1 MKTAISVPDDVFEDA
16 ERLAKR
22 MKKSRSELYSR
33 ALREFLARHA
43 DDRVTEAFDEVL
55 ASIDDDHADAEFVTE
70 AARHTLKR
78 VDW

>member
-33 ALREFLARHA
+33 ALREFVMRHA
-43 DDRVTEAFDEVL
+43 EDRVTEAIDEVV
-55 ASIDDDHADAEFVTE
+55 AAVDETPDEFVPE
-70 AARHTLKR
+70 AARRSLKR
-78 VDW
+78 AAW